1 MPSVAVLAIAIP
13 IVVFVTVALL
23 AVAFV
28 SPGRSDLQDRLK
40 AYGYDVKTISSGD
53 LSEPFSARVIAPVG
67 RALMALVRSLTP
79 DSMRQNAVERLA
91 EAGNPMRLGTFLT
104 ARVVLMVLLPALV
117 LLQRILARDVGV
129 QHLIIAVVLLYLGNR
144 LPDIWLSFRIDARRD
159 QIRKAL
165 PDALDLIVV
174 CVEAGYSLEGAL
186 NKVTERT
193 TGPLSDELKRTL
205 GEIRLGKG
213 RRDALRDLSD
223 RAKVPDLQSFIA
235 AIVQADQM
243 GVSIAQVLRVQADAA
258 RVRRRQRAEEK
269 ALQAPIKMLFPL
281 FLLIFPVLMMVIL
294 APAFIKMAGFFGA
307 MSPH

>member
-1 MPSVAVLAIAIP
+1 MPSVAVLVIVIP
-13 IVVFVTVALL
+13 IIVFVTVALV
-23 AVAFV
+23 AVAFAT
-28 SPGRSDLQDRLK
+28 PRRSELQDRLK

-67 RALMALVRSLTP
+67 RAAMALVRSLTP
-79 DSMRQNAVERLA
+79 DSMRENAVARLA
-91 EAGNPMRLGTFLT
+91 EAGNPMKIGTFLT
-104 ARVVLMVLLPALV
+104 ARFVLMILLPLLVLLPRL
-117 LLQRILARDVGV
+117 LARDIGWLHV
-129 QHLIIAVVLLYLGNR
+129 IIAVVMLYLGNR

-174 CVEAGYSLEGAL
+174 CVEAGYGLEGAL

-193 TGPLSDELKRTL
+193 SGPLSDELKRTL
-205 GEIRLGKG
+205 GEIRLGKS
-213 RRDALRDLSD
+213 RREALRDLSE
-223 RAKVPDLQSFIA
+223 RANVPDLQSFIA

-294 APAFIKMAGFFGA
+294 TPAFIKMAGFFA
-307 MSPH
+307 TMTHR